1 MTTGPTAELDGRF
14 SSEDANATPWA
25 DVVKVLQEAFWLST
39 LRAHHGHEHVGSG
52 IDIVVE
58 GAATR
63 VTDDG
68 RLAQFVGLWS
78 RKYEWPWKVVS
89 GGSPTPIPT
98 APSRTRNGLGGIRF
112 NCWK

>member
-52 IDIVVE
+52 IDIVV
-58 GAATR
+58 
-63 VTDDG
+63 
-68 RLAQFVGLWS
+68 
-78 RKYEWPWKVVS
+78 
-89 GGSPTPIPT
+89 
-98 APSRTRNGLGGIRF
+98 
-112 NCWK
+112 

>member
-25 DVVKVLQEAFWLST
+25 DVA
-39 LRAHHGHEHVGSG
+39 
-52 IDIVVE
+52 
-58 GAATR
+58 
-63 VTDDG
+63 
-68 RLAQFVGLWS
+68 
-78 RKYEWPWKVVS
+78 
-89 GGSPTPIPT
+89 T